1 MGMHSAKKIAAAVTA
16 VVQYLAEAEV
26 AVAAPSTGP
35 SPAPVSFA
43 GPWGMAGRQES
54 MALRDLWQ
62 RRIPKSW

>member
-1 MGMHSAKKIAAAVTA
+1 MGTHSAKKIAAAVAA
-16 VVQYLAEAEV
+16 VVQYLAEAEI
-26 AVAAPSTGP
+26 AVPTPLTEGP
-35 SPAPVSFA
+35 SPAPFS